1 MKKKIIAMILVAAM
15 SCQPVMIYA
24 ADADIE
30 FSDGESSL
38 VDESDIN
45 DVYSNENNDIIF
57 SDEEE
62 KNNEN
67 ITSDVIDN
75 GSNQKDFDDGE
86 TVEDFSE
93 TEIYASSIGDYEY
106 SVNNDGNVTIT
117 KYTGKEGSLVIPNAI
132 DGHMVSVIDQYA
144 FNGCK
149 SLTEVEIPD
158 SVTKI
163 GQYAFAYCEKLSKV
177 KLSSGLKNLRYM
189 AFSNCPEITEI
200 TIPKSLESV
209 DNSFQYTGIEG
220 ISFEQGITRIAPG
233 LMQGATKLIEVVIP
247 EGVTSIGSSA
257 FSGCTGLTK
266 VKIPD
271 SVTEIGAY
279 VFDGCSSLTIYGY
292 TGSCAETYALKNNIP
307 FVSIGE
313 AINVEEYDYSSK
325 LDQWLLDQ
333 GTSNAMSYLVKDMN
347 FSNSAAVATFD
358 SDFSLRVTE
367 AWTNMLFRGASGWKE
382 IFTRSTSREQA
393 REILIALLEK
403 QSKQVE
409 VLTKAEAAKKYASVF
424 VSTFKQ
430 ANWAYAIDFGLNNEE
445 VQYLAKL
452 CTEEKIAD
460 FFISGKYTTISAY
473 LQVGGN
479 FSEKTKVVKCI
490 ESFSKSAKLAN
501 SISSV
506 VQWGGTLV
514 KFEQM
519 TDETL
524 KAIYNIDS
532 LWKADEMYSEM
543 LAYIKDNCSFIPVSQ
558 AAEDLYNVIQGG
570 YVSAL
575 SYAATAINSTIS
587 DTVIEAEVSALVKK
601 LPYGTLIDT
610 TYHFSVGIANILF
623 NTADTQKQ
631 RDNMRCVAYIGSYI
645 GKWMTD
651 CRLQYLTGSS
661 VNKQDNARKTV
672 FAYYMLLKT
681 RMAGEESLQAMMK
694 SGKMT
699 WKRAYAVSKEISATL
714 ESNEKWLK
722 DSGVLSE
729 ISTSIV
735 ACPVNVE
742 VRNHSGKLILT
753 IYDGKEIEGYIG
765 DIYYSAFYN
774 PISKDYTKIV
784 RLPVNGGYSLNC
796 TGTDLGV
803 VDYYQTTIADDGGT
817 TQQEVNNI
825 PVQKNSQVIIS
836 ENAKKQ
842 PVCTLKEDNKE
853 INKYTANTAS
863 ETYVPVNNIKVDQ
876 NKLSLKVSDKKRI
889 NTIISPSNASAQGIQ
904 WASSAEN
911 IASVNADGVVT
922 ANKKGTAVITAKAVN
937 DNVITK
943 IQVTVAEKTAVYSG
957 KLTVKVSKT
966 VYNYNGKVQKPKVT
980 VTYRGKTLSS
990 KYYTVSYKNNKNI
1003 GTATVTVTGKGTYK
1017 KCSGKATFKIVL
1029 RTGAISSLKAGK
1041 KYITLN
1047 WKTITGSTG
1056 YQVQYSTSKNFA
1068 KAKTVRISGAK
1079 KYSTTIK
1086 KLTSKKTYYV
1096 RVRAYRTANRKT
1108 VYGAWSGS
1116 KKIAV
1121 K

>member
-149 SLTEVEIPD
+149 SLTEVEIPCSVTEIGQYAFAYCEKLSNVKLSSGLKNLRYRAFAYCPEITEIKIPKSLEGVDNSFQYTGIKEISFEQGITRIAPGLMQGVTKLTEVVIPEGVTNIGSSAFSGCTGLTKVKIPDGVTEIDQYAFNECKSLPEVEIPD

-403 QSKQVE
+403 
-409 VLTKAEAAKKYASVF
+409 
-424 VSTFKQ
+424 
-430 ANWAYAIDFGLNNEE
+430 
-445 VQYLAKL
+445 
-452 CTEEKIAD
+452 TE
-460 FFISGKYTTISAY
+460 
-473 LQVGGN
+473 
-479 FSEKTKVVKCI
+479 
-490 ESFSKSAKLAN
+490 
-501 SISSV
+501 
-506 VQWGGTLV
+506 
-514 KFEQM
+514 
-519 TDETL
+519 
-524 KAIYNIDS
+524 
-532 LWKADEMYSEM
+532 
-543 LAYIKDNCSFIPVSQ
+543 
-558 AAEDLYNVIQGG
+558 
-570 YVSAL
+570 
-575 SYAATAINSTIS
+575 
-587 DTVIEAEVSALVKK
+587 
-601 LPYGTLIDT
+601 
-610 TYHFSVGIANILF
+610 
-623 NTADTQKQ
+623 
-631 RDNMRCVAYIGSYI
+631 
-645 GKWMTD
+645 
-651 CRLQYLTGSS
+651 
-661 VNKQDNARKTV
+661 
-672 FAYYMLLKT
+672 
-681 RMAGEESLQAMMK
+681 
-694 SGKMT
+694 
-699 WKRAYAVSKEISATL
+699 
-714 ESNEKWLK
+714 
-722 DSGVLSE
+722 
-729 ISTSIV
+729 
-735 ACPVNVE
+735 
-742 VRNHSGKLILT
+742 
-753 IYDGKEIEGYIG
+753 
-765 DIYYSAFYN
+765 
-774 PISKDYTKIV
+774 
-784 RLPVNGGYSLNC
+784 
-796 TGTDLGV
+796 
-803 VDYYQTTIADDGGT
+803 
-817 TQQEVNNI
+817 
-825 PVQKNSQVIIS
+825 
-836 ENAKKQ
+836 
-842 PVCTLKEDNKE
+842 
-853 INKYTANTAS
+853 
-863 ETYVPVNNIKVDQ
+863 
-876 NKLSLKVSDKKRI
+876 
-889 NTIISPSNASAQGIQ
+889 
-904 WASSAEN
+904 
-911 IASVNADGVVT
+911 
-922 ANKKGTAVITAKAVN
+922 
-937 DNVITK
+937 
-943 IQVTVAEKTAVYSG
+943 
-957 KLTVKVSKT
+957 
-966 VYNYNGKVQKPKVT
+966 
-980 VTYRGKTLSS
+980 
-990 KYYTVSYKNNKNI
+990 
-1003 GTATVTVTGKGTYK
+1003 
-1017 KCSGKATFKIVL
+1017 
-1029 RTGAISSLKAGK
+1029 
-1041 KYITLN
+1041 
-1047 WKTITGSTG
+1047 
-1056 YQVQYSTSKNFA
+1056 
-1068 KAKTVRISGAK
+1068 
-1079 KYSTTIK
+1079 
-1086 KLTSKKTYYV
+1086 
-1096 RVRAYRTANRKT
+1096 
-1108 VYGAWSGS
+1108 
-1116 KKIAV
+1116 
-1121 K
+1121 